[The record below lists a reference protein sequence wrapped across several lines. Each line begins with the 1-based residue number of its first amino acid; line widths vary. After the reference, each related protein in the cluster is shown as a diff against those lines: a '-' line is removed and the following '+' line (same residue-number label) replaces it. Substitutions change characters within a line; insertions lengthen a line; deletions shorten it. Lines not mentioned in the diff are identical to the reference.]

1 MAGLFDT
8 IRRGRLNT
16 ETFELL
22 TLQSVNQE
30 VIESENLTEVT
41 EDEDNDVN
49 ENYVDDPNEDAVEVL
64 GDITNE
70 ASDNEDDDNFPGCV
84 DGTSESSGKESALD
98 ESRERSDTDDDEDD
112 TG

>member
-8 IRRGRLNT
+8 IRRGSLNT

-22 TLQSVNQE
+22 TLQKVNQE

-41 EDEDNDVN
+41 EDEDKDVN

-70 ASDNEDDDNFPGCV
+70 PSDDENDDDFPGCV
-84 DGTSESSGKESALD
+84 YGRLLM
-98 ESRERSDTDDDEDD
+98 RIERGLILMMMKTIPGNDHM
-112 TG
+112 